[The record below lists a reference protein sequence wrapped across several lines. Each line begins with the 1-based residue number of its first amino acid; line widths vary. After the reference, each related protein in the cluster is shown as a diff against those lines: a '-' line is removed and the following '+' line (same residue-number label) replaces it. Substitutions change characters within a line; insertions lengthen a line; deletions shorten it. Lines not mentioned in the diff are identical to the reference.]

1 MLKKIVSIFIVI
13 IICFSTL
20 NFGVSA
26 GVSKPTNTLKTNG
39 NGGKT
44 DVGMWYITYNTKG
57 IFTNNMGS
65 GYPIKYQML
74 LPDGSYGI
82 LESGNIEHIDFQ
94 IEKLAEAKVDFI
106 LFDLTNGGL
115 SPELDGT
122 DELHW
127 IVKNAMLVCERISK
141 WNDTHSWKLKYAVA
155 VGCYHAIRKGNSIGQ
170 CTEWQAKGVYNKFFT
185 NKTYGGD
192 DYYQVDGKPLLI
204 IHDWG
209 ENVLTVP
216 HGWNNYKG
224 DRTYGDKFFVRNG
237 QGGEKGTYGW
247 HTRYGTLVDD
257 EVELLCP
264 GQRTAGNTKANV
276 PRDNGNAYLT
286 GWEVVLNNKLP
297 RIVMIASFNDYC
309 EQTGVWIADSSK
321 CKGEFDEKWTD
332 STGQINNSMYW
343 DMTVEGIKLVRIA
356 NGELKGEWKS
366 EWFNLGNGR
375 PVRTN
380 INTPNKDES
389 QETQSGS
396 NSEVKE
402 DNTDVSQDNTTNEAP
417 SKVVKKSNSNF
428 VVTIIIVTIILVLGV
443 VAFFV
448 IYVLKQKRKQKNN

>member
-1 MLKKIVSIFIVI
+1 MFSVTASAKI
-13 IICFSTL
+13 TT
-20 NFGVSA
+20 
-26 GVSKPTNTLKTNG
+26 PTNTLKTNG

-57 IFTNNMGS
+57 IFGNNMGS
-65 GYPIKYQML
+65 GYPIKYRML
-74 LPDGSYGI
+74 MPDGSYGI
-82 LESGNIEHIDFQ
+82 LDSKNTAHIDFQ
-94 IEKLAEAKVDFI
+94 IQKLAEAKTDFV

-115 SPELDGT
+115 TSKVPYGWADG
-122 DELHW
+122 
-127 IVKNAMLVCERISK
+127 KNESVANAKLACERIAK
-141 WNDTHSWKLKYAVA
+141 WNDTHDWKIKYAVA
-155 VGCYHAIRKGNSIGQ
+155 VGCYVAIRDGLSIGE
-170 CTEWQAKGVYNKFFT
+170 CTEYQAQGVYEMFYKNS
-185 NKTYGGD
+185 TYGGD
-192 DYYQVDGKPLLI
+192 DYYQVDGKPMLI

-216 HGWNNYKG
+216 HGWNQYKG
-224 DRTYGDKFFVRNG
+224 NRTYGDKFFVRNG

-264 GQRTAGNTKANV
+264 GQRTAGNEKANIY
-276 PRDNGNAYLT
+276 RDNGNYYLT
-286 GWEVVLNNKLP
+286 CWETVLNNKLP

-321 CKGEFDEKWTD
+321 CKGEYDEQWTD

-375 PVRTN
+375 PVRVN
-380 INTPNKDES
+380 VQTPDPSTPTDSTEDKTDS
-389 QETQSGS
+389 TS
-396 NSEVKE
+396 NDSTSNDSV
-402 DNTDVSQDNTTNEAP
+402 
-417 SKVVKKSNSNF
+417 SKVDKSSKKEE
-428 VVTIIIVTIILVLGV
+428 VTTEKNLTPIIIVVVVTVLILLAISIGIVII
-443 VAFFV
+443 
-448 IYVLKQKRKQKNN
+448 YKKKNKLEES